1 MAVNEQQKRRVLVSS
16 NGSIE
21 LAQAVVRILDS
32 KKNVKIEVRM
42 ITNQEPWPVHPLS
55 QDTLATQNR
64 RFRPHRNIETA
75 RKSSKYEMLES
86 SHRHANE
93 LCQWADLLVLAP
105 IDADNIAKMLHG
117 ICDNQLLVILRGWDV
132 SKKIVVVPG
141 MSILMWENPVTKKQL
156 DNIRS
161 DRPWIHLMPP
171 MLWYYEKI
179 SSTKK
184 FLDYNGF
191 GELVDFIRSQ
201 AGLATTDS
209 DENVLNVYSSNMN
222 RRNKKY
228 RVKLPD
234 EIWSLIFE
242 RVGDWEISQSLNV
255 YTAIPTPLEW
265 QLRTFKEDDELRTY
279 MRSLEWKILTDS
291 TPNIIA
297 KLKEAPETM
306 NVLSNLCVKLVI
318 KFCMVDLLT
327 YMETNFKDVF
337 WASFGQKVLPLKA
350 SAVLGKTK
358 ILDWWLMS
366 PSFLSKDY
374 TTEAMDGASKMG
386 FIHVLEWWR
395 RSGLTLK
402 YTEVAMEQASAE
414 GHIDVLDW
422 WKQASMDRVYYP
434 LRPRTQSHNTGD
446 DESHDVIESQSSL
459 PLLPGKSLLT
469 AAQNNQA
476 RVLRWWEKSCIP
488 IGHSESVAR
497 VASQYGNVNVLD
509 VWLELKGEKM
519 PFDSTI
525 LIDPTK
531 NGHLD
536 VLQWWKDLSR
546 GNCGRPGRTIQYKT
560 CDIEEALED
569 STRNEKTTLK
579 VKEWWIQNG
588 LNLGLQV
595 QEWTRIKTL

>member
-21 LAQAVVRILDS
+21 LAQAVIRILNS
-32 KKNVKIEVRM
+32 KKNVKIEVRF

-55 QDTLATQNR
+55 QDTLVIQNR
-64 RFRPHRNIETA
+64 RFRPPRNIETA

-86 SHRHANE
+86 SHRHAYE

-117 ICDNQLLVILRGWDV
+117 ICDNLLLVILRGWDV
-132 SKKIVVVPG
+132 SKKIVLVPG
-141 MSILMWENPVTKKQL
+141 MSTLMWENPVTKKHL
-156 DNIRS
+156 DSIRN

-171 MLWYYEKI
+171 ILWYYEKI
-179 SSTKK
+179 GPSKQ

-201 AGLATTDS
+201 AGMATTDG
-209 DENVLNVYSSNMN
+209 DENILNVCSSNMN

-279 MRSLEWKILTDS
+279 MRSLEWKILTES

-297 KLKEAPETM
+297 KLKEAPERM
-306 NVLSNLCVKLVI
+306 EVLSNLCVKLVI

-327 YMETNFKDVF
+327 YMETNFKDIF
-337 WASFGQKVLPLKA
+337 WASFGQRVLPLKA
-350 SAVLGKTK
+350 SSVLGKTK

-374 TTEAMDGASKMG
+374 TSEAMDGASKMG

-395 RSGLTLK
+395 RSGLPLK

-414 GHIDVLDW
+414 GNIDVLDW

-434 LRPRTQSHNTGD
+434 LKPRTQRHNVSD
-446 DESHDVIESQSSL
+446 DESHNLSEPQSSL

-476 RVLRWWEKSCIP
+476 QVLRWWEKSCIP

-497 VASQYGNVNVLD
+497 VASQYGNVDVLD
-509 VWLELKGEKM
+509 AWLELKGEKM

-546 GNCGRPGRTIQYKT
+546 VNCGRPGRTIQYKT

-569 STRNEKTTLK
+569 STRNEKITMK